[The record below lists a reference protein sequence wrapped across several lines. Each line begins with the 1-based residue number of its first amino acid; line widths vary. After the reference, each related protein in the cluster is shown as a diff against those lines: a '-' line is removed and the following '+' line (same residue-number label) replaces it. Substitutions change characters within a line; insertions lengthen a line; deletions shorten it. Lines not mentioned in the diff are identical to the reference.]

1 MPHEPGGGGGP
12 SAETANHTN
21 RTSPRQKADKP
32 KSRATATEFDYDKHV
47 VDRVDDSLW
56 RAVFDGHFR
65 IAVRCDVC
73 GRWLTEGTS
82 KRAFRGPRCAAK
94 AKAVA

>member
-1 MPHEPGGGGGP
+1 MTPTRRSPGAE
-12 SAETANHTN
+12 SRAASTSLNAETHSTPA
-21 RTSPRQKADKP
+21 A
-32 KSRATATEFDYDKHV
+32 AEFDYDKHI

-73 GRWLTEGTS
+73 GRWLTAGTS
-82 KRAFRGPRCAAK
+82 KRAFRGPSCATK